1 MYKRQPYRQPPSGQN
16 LYGLSFGLGMHSC
29 IGRNLAAGVNSKP
42 DTDPN
47 NHHYGTVTMILRE
60 LISRSAIPDPKDT
73 PKMDDKTKRPNWG
86 YYPIIFS
93 SKDKNCDKV

>member
-1 MYKRQPYRQPPSGQN
+1 MYKRQHREPPNGQN

-60 LISRSAIPDPKDT
+60 LISRNSIPDPDDA

-86 YYPIIFS
+86 YYPIVFS
-93 SKDKNCDKV
+93 SKG

>member
-1 MYKRQPYRQPPSGQN
+1 M
-16 LYGLSFGLGMHSC
+16 C
-29 IGRNLAAGVNSKP
+29 IRDRP

>member
-1 MYKRQPYRQPPSGQN
+1 
-16 LYGLSFGLGMHSC
+16 MHSC

-42 DTDPN
+42 DTDPK

-60 LISRSAIPDPKDT
+60 LISRNAIPDPKDT
-73 PKMDDKTKRPNWG
+73 SKMDDKTKRPNWG